1 MWLSFT
7 PEPEYFFHAIILFFF
22 DMANRYFSNFIKI
35 SRCSFFFNSTE
46 DDMSSVVNIAIRK
59 NICCSNQAPQDEG
72 ELHAIT

>member
-1 MWLSFT
+1 
-7 PEPEYFFHAIILFFF
+7 
-22 DMANRYFSNFIKI
+22 MANRYFSNFIKI

-46 DDMSSVVNIAIRK
+46 DMSVVNIAIRK